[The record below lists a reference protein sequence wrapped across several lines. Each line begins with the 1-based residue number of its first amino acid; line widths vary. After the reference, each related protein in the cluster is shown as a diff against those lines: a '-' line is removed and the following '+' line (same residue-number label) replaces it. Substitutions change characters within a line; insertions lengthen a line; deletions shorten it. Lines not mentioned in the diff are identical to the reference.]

1 MSEPF
6 FDPTD
11 PDRRPKPL
19 DYATGTRRRTWVDSV
34 GRGCLIAFVV
44 VVVLFGL
51 VLGTCVFMR

>member
-1 MSEPF
+1 VSEPF
-6 FDPTD
+6 YDPTD

-19 DYATGTRRRTWVDSV
+19 DYASGRQRRSRLDAV